1 MSPTLEGNLMVRIAW
16 LRSRAEET
24 MPCGNPN
31 LFRRCFVALA
41 VAVSMGVPSSGSA
54 DPITVTFTVFPA
66 LGDPVNA
73 RPSTGTFTFNSDL
86 IPPEGGNVQDFTVP
100 GLASSISFHW
110 SSTLWSTSNASVV
123 ELQFNPEGD
132 LTWWAMGGR
141 APDGCCVLGVIIGP
155 ATSVIDDF
163 WLTARAFFYTNAG
176 IEGSLQG
183 RVLTDVPPAV
193 VPEPGTIILVAS
205 GLAFLAN
212 RARRRMV

>member
-86 IPPEGGNVQDFTVP
+86 IPPVETSRTSPFLVWLRAFLSIGVRRFGPRPT
-100 GLASSISFHW
+100 LASWNF
-110 SSTLWSTSNASVV
+110 SSTLKATSH
-123 ELQFNPEGD
+123 
-132 LTWWAMGGR
+132 GGR
-141 APDGCCVLGVIIGP
+141 WGAAP
-155 ATSVIDDF
+155 
-163 WLTARAFFYTNAG
+163 
-176 IEGSLQG
+176 
-183 RVLTDVPPAV
+183 LTDAV
-193 VPEPGTIILVAS
+193 C
-205 GLAFLAN
+205 
-212 RARRRMV
+212 